1 MVLSAFIHIDSGNL
15 YIHIQHRHRDVRTKA
30 TARTCYTKKQGLFLP
45 QFGALWSPALMQE
58 YKASL
63 TYAEYEPE
71 MLTPDSM
78 ADAYAR
84 QILSYVSQAKEL

>member
-1 MVLSAFIHIDSGNL
+1 
-15 YIHIQHRHRDVRTKA
+15 
-30 TARTCYTKKQGLFLP
+30 
-45 QFGALWSPALMQE
+45 MQE

-71 MLTPDSM
+71 MLTPDGM